1 MLKYNKNLG
10 EYMIG
15 IIGAMSEEV
24 DIIKDIMVDISEI
37 KISDRTFYKGKFND
51 KEVVLALSGIGMVN
65 ATITTTLL
73 INEFKIDKIY
83 FSGVAGS
90 INKDVNLGDIVISDS
105 LVEYLFDA
113 TAFGYKI
120 GEIPRMNSSEFK
132 PNEILLDAKN
142 KLKNEKIKY
151 GKILSGDKFVSSKS
165 EKEKLGKDFDALA
178 VDMESA
184 AIAHTAVVLG
194 VDFLII
200 RSISDSITDD
210 STMEYSEF
218 VNIAANNSKNILLKL
233 I

>member
-1 MLKYNKNLG
+1 
-10 EYMIG
+10 
-15 IIGAMSEEV
+15 
-24 DIIKDIMVDISEI
+24 
-37 KISDRTFYKGKFND
+37 
-51 KEVVLALSGIGMVN
+51 
-65 ATITTTLL
+65 
-73 INEFKIDKIY
+73 
-83 FSGVAGS
+83 
-90 INKDVNLGDIVISDS
+90 
-105 LVEYLFDA
+105 
-113 TAFGYKI
+113 
-120 GEIPRMNSSEFK
+120 MNFSEFK

-194 VDFLII
+194 ADFLII